1 MIKKTLVAA
10 ISCTL
15 IIGAAQADDSLS
27 SKPASKFTTQQNYA
41 VLSQLPFNDKQDFEF
56 AAKGLIA
63 KPESKQIKNAK
74 GEVVWDLA
82 QFDFLDQDK
91 FMASIN
97 PSLQRQ
103 AKLNMNYGLFKVTD
117 RIYQVRGFDLT
128 NITYIQGDTG
138 WIVFDPLTVPETA
151 KAAHALVTK
160 HLGDRPIKAVVYSHA
175 HVDHFGGVEGIISK
189 NQVDKGEVQVIA
201 PRDFMEHVVKE
212 SVLAGNAMARRG
224 SYQYGIM
231 LPKNQYGVVDA
242 ALGKGVPTGLVG
254 LIAPTYIVEKDQ
266 ETLNIDGVEMVFQ
279 NTPNTESPSE
289 MNTWFPQFK
298 TLWMAENT
306 VAGMHNLYTIR
317 GAAARDASMWSK
329 SINVALQKFG
339 VKADVL
345 MASHHWPRWGK
356 ENIVKYMEKQR
367 DMYGYLHDQSLHLAN
382 SGVTINEI
390 HNEFKMP
397 KALDQEWYNRGYHG
411 SVSHNV
417 RGVVNKYI
425 GYYDG
430 NPATLNKLSPEEAGK
445 NYVALAGG
453 GEALL
458 RKAKVAFD
466 RGEYRWVA
474 ELMNHLVFAEPDN
487 IKAKSLQADTLE
499 QLGYQAESAGWRNA
513 YLSAAYEL
521 RHGVPKEVKTT
532 QVGPDLVIAMDTE
545 LVFDYMGVRLNAERA
560 LDQAFKINFVLPD
573 RNEKIALELKNSHLN
588 VMANTQAPDA
598 DLTLT
603 LNREDFNKLLIK
615 TASFETLVA
624 QGKVQH
630 QGDLKLVQQFF
641 SMLDDFEYGFN
652 LATP

>member
-1 MIKKTLVAA
+1 LFYKSVNAEL
-10 ISCTL
+10 
-15 IIGAAQADDSLS
+15 
-27 SKPASKFTTQQNYA
+27 
-41 VLSQLPFNDKQDFEF
+41 KQD
-56 AAKGLIA
+56 
-63 KPESKQIKNAK
+63 
-74 GEVVWDLA
+74 
-82 QFDFLDQDK
+82 
-91 FMASIN
+91 
-97 PSLQRQ
+97 
-103 AKLNMNYGLFKVTD
+103 
-117 RIYQVRGFDLT
+117 
-128 NITYIQGDTG
+128 
-138 WIVFDPLTVPETA
+138 
-151 KAAHALVTK
+151 
-160 HLGDRPIKAVVYSHA
+160 
-175 HVDHFGGVEGIISK
+175 
-189 NQVDKGEVQVIA
+189 
-201 PRDFMEHVVKE
+201 
-212 SVLAGNAMARRG
+212 
-224 SYQYGIM
+224 
-231 LPKNQYGVVDA
+231 
-242 ALGKGVPTGLVG
+242 
-254 LIAPTYIVEKDQ
+254 
-266 ETLNIDGVEMVFQ
+266 
-279 NTPNTESPSE
+279 TESPSE

-430 NPATLNKLSPEEAGK
+430 NPATLNKLSPDEAGK
-445 NYVALAGG
+445 HYVALAGG

-615 TASFETLVA
+615 TASFEALVA

-630 QGDLKLVQQFF
+630 QGDLKLIQQFF
-641 SMLDDFEYGFN
+641 SMLSDG
-652 LATP
+652 

>member
-1 MIKKTLVAA
+1 MIKKILVAA
-10 ISCTL
+10 ISGTL

-27 SKPASKFTTQQNYA
+27 SKPASKFTMQQNYA

-82 QFDFLDQDK
+82 QFDFLDQGK

-339 VKADVL
+339 VKADV
-345 MASHHWPRWGK
+345 
-356 ENIVKYMEKQR
+356 
-367 DMYGYLHDQSLHLAN
+367 
-382 SGVTINEI
+382 
-390 HNEFKMP
+390 
-397 KALDQEWYNRGYHG
+397 
-411 SVSHNV
+411 
-417 RGVVNKYI
+417 
-425 GYYDG
+425 
-430 NPATLNKLSPEEAGK
+430 
-445 NYVALAGG
+445 
-453 GEALL
+453 
-458 RKAKVAFD
+458 
-466 RGEYRWVA
+466 
-474 ELMNHLVFAEPDN
+474 
-487 IKAKSLQADTLE
+487 
-499 QLGYQAESAGWRNA
+499 
-513 YLSAAYEL
+513 
-521 RHGVPKEVKTT
+521 
-532 QVGPDLVIAMDTE
+532 
-545 LVFDYMGVRLNAERA
+545 
-560 LDQAFKINFVLPD
+560 
-573 RNEKIALELKNSHLN
+573 
-588 VMANTQAPDA
+588 
-598 DLTLT
+598 
-603 LNREDFNKLLIK
+603 
-615 TASFETLVA
+615 
-624 QGKVQH
+624 
-630 QGDLKLVQQFF
+630 
-641 SMLDDFEYGFN
+641 
-652 LATP
+652 

>member
-1 MIKKTLVAA
+1 MMKKAIVAA
-10 ISCTL
+10 ISSAF
-15 IIGAAQADDSLS
+15 IISAAYADDKLA
-27 SKPASKFTTQQNYA
+27 SKPATKFTTQINQA
-41 VLSQLPFNDKQDFEF
+41 VLSELPFADKQDFEF
-56 AAKGLIA
+56 ATKGLIA
-63 KPESKQIKNAK
+63 RPESKQIKNAK
-74 GEVVWDLA
+74 GEVVWDLS
-82 QFDFLDQDK
+82 QFDFLNQDK
-91 FMASIN
+91 FLASIN

-103 AKLNMNYGLFKVTD
+103 AQLNMNYGLYQVTD

-160 HLGDRPIKAVVYSHA
+160 HLGERPIKAVVFSHA

-189 NQVDKGEVQVIA
+189 EQVASGEVQLIA

-212 SVLAGNAMARRG
+212 SVFAGNAMARRG

-231 LPKNQYGVVDA
+231 IPKSQYGSVDG
-242 ALGKGVPTGLVG
+242 ALGKGVPTGFVG
-254 LIAPTYIVEKDQ
+254 LIAPNYIVEKDQ
-266 ETLNIDGVEMVFQ
+266 ETLTIDGIEMVFQ

-317 GAAARDASMWSK
+317 GAAARDAAMWSK
-329 SINVALQKFG
+329 SINQALQKFG

-345 MASHHWPRWGK
+345 MASHHWPRWGND
-356 ENIVKYMEKQR
+356 NIVKYLEKQR

-390 HNEFKMP
+390 HNEFEMP
-397 KALDQEWYNRGYHG
+397 DALSQEWYNRGYHG

-430 NPATLNKLSPEEAGK
+430 NPATLNQLSPDEAGK
-445 NYVALAGG
+445 NYVELAGG
-453 GEALL
+453 SDALL
-458 RKAKVAFD
+458 EKAQAAYD

-474 ELMNHLVFAEPDN
+474 ELTNHLVFAEPDN
-487 IKAKSLQADTLE
+487 VEAKALQADTLE
-499 QLGYQAESAGWRNA
+499 QLGYQAETAGWRNA

-521 RHGVPKEVKTT
+521 RNGVPTDVSTT
-532 QVGPDLVIAMDTE
+532 K
-545 LVFDYMGVRLNAERA
+545 VRQTLSER
-560 LDQAFKINFVLPD
+560 
-573 RNEKIALELKNSHLN
+573 
-588 VMANTQAPDA
+588 
-598 DLTLT
+598 
-603 LNREDFNKLLIK
+603 
-615 TASFETLVA
+615 
-624 QGKVQH
+624 
-630 QGDLKLVQQFF
+630 
-641 SMLDDFEYGFN
+641 
-652 LATP
+652 